1 MAHSIGTIRE
11 VSGIVIARNATG
23 EERVLHVGDKVNF
36 EDTISTIGAGSHVT
50 LSLADGR
57 EIVLAGND
65 GVLLDQSVYAAGAG
79 FGHDAVV
86 AGQTMDAVN
95 SNQSVE
101 DIQAALLAGKDIN
114 QLEATAAGDAAAGG
128 AGGGN
133 LISGFAT
140 AQYATGGDESTV
152 LADQRTLGDDGTDT
166 TLFVATNAALNPNDS
181 PVIGN
186 VAASQIEELDGQNTF
201 NGNLATATDADGDT
215 VTYALVTDSVS
226 VNNEVITTPVTVTV
240 NADGTYTVTGDF
252 NALAAGESATIT
264 FQYTADDR
272 QGFDG
277 TDGTNASSTSTPAT
291 VTLTITG
298 TNDQPVVSDVTVGA
312 TTEASLGTTY
322 TSDTDVAISD
332 YTTITSTIEITDA
345 TTIQDLNVQI
355 NLTHTFD
362 ADLSIYLIAPDG
374 TRIALSLNN
383 GDGDENYTNTTFDD
397 EASTSITSG
406 SAPFSGTFSPTD
418 LLSLLDGLSLNGT
431 WTLEITDSA
440 GADVGTLLSWSL
452 IVNSDDSSL
461 VYESHDTT
469 DVIDEDGTVEDITTT
484 FEGTLATAS
493 DDDATDSHT
502 YAIVED
508 TVTVD
513 NELISIPTVTVNA
526 DGTYSVSGD
535 FNALRAGETVT
546 ITFQYVADDGQGFDG
561 TDGVNESS
569 VSEPATVTITITG
582 TNDQPVVS
590 PVEVSATETNG
601 TETFTF
607 EGDLKLVA
615 TDADVNDGH
624 TFYAVT
630 GGGDMGDHVIYN
642 VESDAEIA
650 IENISVNTNGTY
662 SITGDFNALAKDET
676 ATITFSYYA
685 VDSSN
690 VGTGNANN
698 ESSISEIKTVTIT
711 ITGTND
717 AVLITDA
724 TITGSV
730 IEDAEVTIAT
740 GNVAFSDLDS
750 SDTHSVSVT
759 SQSATTLGTL
769 TAVISN
775 DSTGD
780 GAGSVTWTYSLDN
793 ASAQYLAVGETVTEV
808 YTITLDDGNGSTV
821 TKDITITITGTND
834 NVIIA
839 TADTVGSV
847 TEDAAVTT
855 ATGSVAFTDVDLSD
869 EHSVTSTLKSTDNSS
884 TIFGTFTVVETTDT
898 TGSGTGG
905 AVGWTYTINNTA
917 AQQLAAG
924 QVVTEVYTI
933 TIDDGKGGSVTQDVT
948 ITIAGTNDAPIA
960 YEDTNSVTELG
971 NDISKIFATGNLLAN
986 DTDVDHG
993 ADLDVVS
1000 VNGVSQSIPGYLVV
1014 HGTYGLL
1021 TVNKE
1026 TGAYTYTLNI
1036 TNSSVNGL
1044 DTGEYLPETFNYTI
1058 KDEYGATS
1066 TSTLTITVNG
1076 TNDAPTISINTGNLG
1091 NANDTVYES
1100 GLPTGTNASSNS
1112 ENATGTFTIG
1122 DVDGLD
1128 DIKSISVAG
1137 TSFSVSSA
1145 NGFADLVG
1153 QTIDTT
1159 YGKVEITGYNNGT
1172 FSYTYTLTSPTID
1185 KAGAEKDS
1193 FTVVVSDGDTTD
1205 SATVTIEIKDD
1216 APITKPD
1223 AQTTNEDAVS
1233 ITGNVLNNDKV
1244 GADGVQ
1250 SVSFATTQGTY
1261 GTLSYDAAT
1270 DVYTYT
1276 LNANAQTLTPN
1287 DHPKEKFTYT
1297 ITDKDGDTST
1307 STLTITVN
1315 GINDA
1320 PVATVEDDFGVNE
1333 DSTITGQ
1340 LVADDID
1347 SDDDSSTLTY
1357 SLVGDTPAGFSLN
1370 ENGSYTFDATNEA
1383 YQSLADGEKQ
1393 TVTFTW
1399 IATDSHDATTIAQTV
1414 TITITGTN
1422 DLPVVVADTNSVTE
1436 ADSGIYTKTGLWGNV
1451 ITGTNG
1457 EGIDSDVDNGTTLT
1471 ITKLVDENTGTTLTD
1486 TNYTWNGEGFHIE
1499 GQYGNIM
1506 LWPDGKY
1513 LYNLYN
1519 DRDAT
1524 NALAEGEHATETFT
1538 YTVSDGQ
1545 GGTTET
1551 TLTINITGTND
1562 APVATVEGN
1571 LVAIEDSSMI
1581 TGQLVA
1587 DDIDNDDNSATLTY
1601 SLVDGKSV
1609 PAGFMLNPDG
1619 SYTFDATNSAYQ
1631 SLADG
1636 ETQDVTFTWI
1646 ATDIHNAT
1654 TTEQTV
1660 TITVTGTNDTPSF
1673 SSGTGADQGGVIE
1686 DTTDPILSTTGTL
1699 VVSDADAN
1707 QSGIDTSKPVVASTD
1722 ALGSLSIGATGEWEY
1737 SVANADVQYLAEGET
1752 KEETFTV
1759 TALDGTTHDITI
1771 TITGTNDTPVLDLN
1785 GVDQTYTESFEGLI
1799 GSSGWTILSSSTF
1812 TGDNGIE
1819 WTTTGHNLEVQNNG
1833 VTVDATD
1840 GHALAELDSNGLVT
1854 LSTNLTLTDTTA
1866 TLAFDY
1872 HTRPGSES
1880 DSSMKVT
1887 LGGES
1892 FDLSYTSVG
1901 VLAITNVSNGLS
1913 VSYTY
1918 NDTTGWYSI
1927 SVTATGLS
1935 VGDNTLSFAGTGDPD
1950 SLGALLDNIALKANT
1965 DTGYETNYTEN
1976 DAGVSIVDHD
1986 VSINDVDDTHIE
1998 SATVTLT
2005 NTQVGDLLTI
2015 GTLPS
2020 DITASRSTDTN
2031 GNIVVTLSG
2040 SASFTEYQEA
2050 LKAITYASSSEDPDT
2065 TDRIVS
2071 IVVNDGEADSNT
2083 AYTVV
2088 HVTAVN
2094 DVPTI
2099 TVDTG
2104 NDDNVNDTVLES
2116 GLTSTSDTSEVAT
2129 GTFTIGDLDGL
2140 NDIASITVGDQTFTI
2155 DTWNTVGE
2163 ITTDYGTVTITN
2175 YDYDNG
2181 VFSYT
2186 YTLTTPVSNISPI
2199 DGETA
2204 QDSFSVTVTD
2214 QSNATSSA
2222 TVTIDITDDTPSV
2235 SASGIIPSSFE
2246 LLLTNYDA
2254 SSSAGYNSSF
2264 GYYIKGENGE
2274 PTTGIVIWDGVH
2286 GTNAAASV
2294 TISGYAPDQIGFFI
2308 IPNGNANAALNNG
2321 SNISF
2326 IQVNGEWQATLDGTT
2341 PLSSASGHVLF
2352 DNTALNYDANTG
2364 AYTYV
2369 VDNTLAGNLNWED
2382 TAGGGDKDNNDVNI
2396 GATWTEKAA
2405 LSVDES
2411 DLSKDATSD
2420 FSKAFTF
2427 DYGADGDGSIVYT
2440 LSVNT
2445 LSTGLYDT
2453 ATGEE
2458 VTLHVT
2464 NTGVVEGIVSENGT
2478 DVIVFTLSVDAATGL
2493 VTLDQQ
2499 RAVEH
2504 ADTTNADDATGITSG
2519 LISLTATIT
2528 DSDGDS
2534 NSATIDIS
2542 STIRFEDDAPIAV
2555 DDTIT
2560 TNEDAEKIIGNIFT
2574 NDTQS
2579 TDGQT
2584 VSFATTT
2591 GEYGTLEY
2599 NELTG
2604 AYTYTLNDNA
2614 QTLVQGES
2622 AKETFTYTVTD
2633 ADGDTSTA
2641 TLSITVDG
2649 RNDAPIAT
2657 PSTSSGDED
2666 TSIAVSLGGTDV
2678 DGTIASVS
2686 VTTLPTADQGVL
2698 YYMNGTTLTEV
2709 STSTVLTPDQAAN
2722 LTFVPTANFNGEV
2735 TISFTVTDDTGAT
2748 SISANEVITVIPV
2761 NDAPITSTVTLTP
2774 IVEDSGAYIITQA
2787 NLLAKASD
2795 PVEHDSLVATDLVIS
2810 SGKGTLVDNH
2820 NGTWT
2825 YTPAAN
2831 DDTGVTFSY
2840 KITDNGT
2847 TNGVSDPKS
2856 VTGTATLDVTSVNDA
2871 PDAVDNTYV
2880 LSGLSGQYYAYHEGT
2895 TLDGS
2900 NLLHV
2905 SQVESFIAKTTPDAT
2920 FTATTLSYGL
2930 ASNGVSSLFSNS
2942 LGTTGN
2948 LAKFLGTN
2956 ASDLSVNSDK
2966 GSDAIIKLS
2975 GSIEL
2980 EAGST
2985 YKFKVYSD
2993 DGYAIYIDGH
3003 LVSSY
3008 DNIRAP
3014 GSTTSASFTVATSG
3028 THDISIVY
3036 WDQGGQAVLKVELSN
3051 DNGATYHVLSGTSDG
3066 LSSLVTNEDTPLIIA
3081 PSTLLANDSDV
3092 DGDTL
3097 SIVSVATTDNTH
3109 GTVEIVNGQIVFTP
3123 DANYNGDATFTYTIS
3138 DESLTD
3144 TATATVTLHV
3154 NSVNDA
3160 PVAINDILSASE
3172 DTPIIY
3178 TASQLLG
3185 NDTDA
3190 DSTSL
3195 SIASVTSGSNGTV
3208 VLNPDGTVTFTPN
3221 ANFSGTADFTY
3232 TTTDGTATSNSTT
3245 VTVNVTAVADT
3256 PTVSISGTG
3265 VVSQTIDTTNA
3276 TTIGN
3281 GFTITALH
3289 ADGTASTISTNSSPN
3304 GFGVAGASSGADSEI
3319 GYLNGTG
3326 SEKLDVLF
3334 DNTVTSISVSI
3345 AYLNSTETY
3354 GVYFYLNGVLVG
3366 STTHTGGSDSVEAAV
3381 TLSPSSGSA
3390 FDEVVF
3396 YAPSAND
3403 DYLIHSITF
3412 DKEVASSTVTVDDT
3426 TRSTELHV
3434 SSALSDTDGLE
3445 TLNTS
3450 ISGLGEGFVLT
3461 DGTHT
3466 ATAGSTGIVDVTGW
3480 TLSSLTLTA
3489 PILAEGNYVLTVTAT
3504 STEGSNNA
3512 QASARAT
3519 ITVSVPDSSEVT
3531 AVDDTVA
3538 VVTTTSTSIAEVSKT
3553 WNDNDGNGSHVKL
3566 SSSDSKVTLYTDDSG
3581 INKTVKTTSKSFSV
3595 EDDSSASVS
3604 VKITQHNA
3612 ETGDTYTVKL
3622 LNTVGDTVAFVT
3634 INKSLNVTA
3643 SSGDYSW
3650 DSYTKTLSFTNVGS
3664 GTYNL
3669 EVSATNVYNQ
3679 NSSSAISV
3687 DFSGLTIKSTT
3698 TVTSTEA
3705 WNTVGAEIATLAA
3718 GVVAIVGSVLTN
3730 DAVGSEGA
3738 TITQVGAET
3747 SSVNNIMTLVG
3758 AHGTLEINT
3767 VSGDYTYKVTDT
3779 TVPTTGSET
3788 FSCTLAQADGDTA
3801 TANLT
3806 FNFASG
3812 STATTGT
3819 HGTTGADTLVAASD
3833 DGVTLYGGKGNDT
3846 LYGGAGN
3853 DTLYGE
3859 DGNDKLYGG
3868 AGNDTLYGGKSD
3880 DYLNGGTGS
3889 DKLYGDAGNDTL
3901 VYDANDSIID
3911 GGAGTD
3917 TLLINTD
3924 SSVDLSNVAAIAT
3937 SIEVIDLTQ
3946 ASVAVT
3952 NINVDDVISLTE
3964 DSTTHILKITGESN
3978 DSVSGTGWTAS
3989 TDTANVE
3996 TGYTR
4001 YEGTATDG
4009 TKAYVD
4015 VQDTIVHTDFN

>member
-86 AGQTMDAVN
+86 AGQTMDALN

-114 QLEATAAGDAAAGG
+114 QLEATAAGDTAAGG

-152 LADQRTLGDDGTDT
+152 LADQRALDDGGAETA
-166 TLFVATNAALNPNDS
+166 LFAATNAALNPNDS
-181 PVIGN
+181 PVISD
-186 VAASQIEELDGQNTF
+186 VAALQLEALDGQNTF
-201 NGNLATATDADGDT
+201 NGSLVTATDADGDT

-226 VNNEVITTPVTVTV
+226 VNTELASGVTVTV

-264 FQYTADDR
+264 FQYTANDG

-277 TDGTNASSTSTPAT
+277 TDGNNASSTSAPAA

-298 TNDQPVVSDVTVGA
+298 TNDQPVVSDVTVGSDESV
-312 TTEASLGTTY
+312 TSWLLGTSVNSNNDDESKMSSTDGVDLATINAFISPEGLVEIGNLFTEGDGTNPTDGSAIKFTVNTIAGETVTFNWIFNDEEGDEAPYNDFSFVVIDGQTISLLASVSDEGDTNSGVFTY
-322 TSDTDVAISD
+322 TFTTAGAHEITFGVMNDDDTDVDSNLQ
-332 YTTITSTIEITDA
+332 ITYVSGGEITNVETIGYVEPLA
-345 TTIQDLNVQI
+345 TN
-355 NLTHTFD
+355 
-362 ADLSIYLIAPDG
+362 A
-374 TRIALSLNN
+374 
-383 GDGDENYTNTTFDD
+383 
-397 EASTSITSG
+397 
-406 SAPFSGTFSPTD
+406 
-418 LLSLLDGLSLNGT
+418 
-431 WTLEITDSA
+431 
-440 GADVGTLLSWSL
+440 
-452 IVNSDDSSL
+452 
-461 VYESHDTT
+461 VYEST
-469 DVIDEDGTVEDITTT
+469 DAVTSVEDVTTL
-484 FEGTLATAS
+484 FEGTLPEVQ
-493 DDDATDSHT
+493 DDDVSDSHT
-502 YAIVED
+502 YALAPDSNVTLSSTDID
-508 TVTVD
+508 TTKITNLGV
-513 NELISIPTVTVNA
+513 SIDPTTG
-526 DGTYSVSGD
+526 DYSVSGN
-535 FNALRAGETVT
+535 FNALAAGETVT
-546 ITFQYVADDGQGFDG
+546 ITFQYVAIDDSINQTNG
-561 TDGVNESS
+561 ESNTS
-569 VSEPATVTITITG
+569 APATVTLTITG

-590 PVEVSATETNG
+590 AVEVSATETNG

-624 TFYAVT
+624 KFYAVT

-642 VESDAEIA
+642 VESDAEIT
-650 IENISVNTNGTY
+650 IENISVNPNGTY
-662 SITGDFNALAKDET
+662 SITGDFNALAVGET
-676 ATITFSYYA
+676 AIITFQYYA
-685 VDSSN
+685 VDDSS
-690 VGTGNANN
+690 TQANG
-698 ESSISEIKTVTIT
+698 ESNTSEIKKVTIT
-711 ITGTND
+711 VTGTND

-730 IEDAEVTIAT
+730 IEDAEVTTAT

-750 SDTHSVSVT
+750 SDTHTVSVT
-759 SQSATTLGTL
+759 SPSAPTLGTL
-769 TAVISN
+769 TAVISD
-775 DSTGD
+775 DSTDD

-793 ASAQYLAVGETVTEV
+793 ASAQYLAVGQIVTET
-808 YTITLDDGNGSTV
+808 YTIMLNDGKGSTV
-821 TKDITITITGTND
+821 TQDVTITITGTND

-855 ATGSVAFTDVDLSD
+855 ATGSVAFTDVDLTD

-884 TIFGTFTVVETTDT
+884 TIFGTFTVVATADT

-905 AVGWTYTINNTA
+905 SVSWTYTIDNTA
-917 AQQLAAG
+917 AQQLAANET
-924 QVVTEVYTI
+924 VTEVYTI
-933 TIDDGKGGSVTQDVT
+933 TINDGNSTVTQDVT
-948 ITIAGTNDAPIA
+948 ITITGTNDAPVA
-960 YEDTNSVTELG
+960 VADTNSVTELG
-971 NDISKIFATGNLLAN
+971 DDISKIFATGNLLAN
-986 DTDVDHG
+986 DTDVDNG

-1000 VNGVSQSIPGYLVV
+1000 INGVQTPGGHIYVAGEYGYLS
-1014 HGTYGLL
+1014 
-1021 TVNKE
+1021 VNKE
-1026 TGAYTYTLNI
+1026 TGDYTYTLYKLFDENANTKI
-1036 TNSSVNGL
+1036 EGL
-1044 DTGEYLPETFNYTI
+1044 DDGETLTDTFNYTI

-1076 TNDAPTISINTGNLG
+1076 TNDAPTISINTGNWF
-1091 NANDTVYES
+1091 NANDTVYEA
-1100 GLPTGTNASSNS
+1100 GLPNGTNASSSS
-1112 ENATGTFTIG
+1112 EIAKGTFTIG
-1122 DVDGLD
+1122 DADGLD
-1128 DIKSISVAG
+1128 DIKSIQIV
-1137 TSFSVSSA
+1137 TQIFVIDETHPLSSLM
-1145 NGFADLVG
+1145 N

-1159 YGKVEITGYNNGT
+1159 YGEVTITGYSNGT
-1172 FSYTYTLTSPTID
+1172 FSYTYTLKDPVNNVFPVDD
-1185 KAGAEKDS
+1185 KTGKDS
-1193 FTVVVSDGDTTD
+1193 FIVTVSDGDKTD
-1205 SATVTIEIKDD
+1205 SATVTINIKDD
-1216 APITKPD
+1216 APIAKAD
-1223 AQTTNEDAVS
+1223 AQTVNEDVLEGY
-1233 ITGNVLNNDKV
+1233 ITGNVLGNDKV
-1244 GADGVQ
+1244 GADGIG
-1250 SVSFATTQGTY
+1250 SVTFKDATNNEVVGTY
-1261 GTLSYDAAT
+1261 GTLSYDSAT
-1270 DVYTYT
+1270 GAYTYT
-1276 LNANAQTLTPN
+1276 LNENAQTLTPN
-1287 DHPKEKFTYT
+1287 DHPQEIFTYS
-1297 ITDKDGDTST
+1297 ITDKDGDTSKT
-1307 STLTITVN
+1307 STLTITVD

-1320 PVATVEDDFGVNE
+1320 PVATVEDNLSVHED
-1333 DSTITGQ
+1333 DST
-1340 LVADDID
+1340 V
-1347 SDDDSSTLTY
+1347 
-1357 SLVGDTPAGFSLN
+1357 
-1370 ENGSYTFDATNEA
+1370 
-1383 YQSLADGEKQ
+1383 
-1393 TVTFTW
+1393 
-1399 IATDSHDATTIAQTV
+1399 H
-1414 TITITGTN
+1414 
-1422 DLPVVVADTNSVTE
+1422 
-1436 ADSGIYTKTGLWGNV
+1436 
-1451 ITGTNG
+1451 
-1457 EGIDSDVDNGTTLT
+1457 
-1471 ITKLVDENTGTTLTD
+1471 
-1486 TNYTWNGEGFHIE
+1486 
-1499 GQYGNIM
+1499 
-1506 LWPDGKY
+1506 
-1513 LYNLYN
+1513 
-1519 DRDAT
+1519 
-1524 NALAEGEHATETFT
+1524 
-1538 YTVSDGQ
+1538 
-1545 GGTTET
+1545 
-1551 TLTINITGTND
+1551 
-1562 APVATVEGN
+1562 
-1571 LVAIEDSSMI
+1571 
-1581 TGQLVA
+1581 GQLVA
-1587 DDIDNDDNSATLTY
+1587 DDIDNDDNSATLIY

-1631 SLADG
+1631 SLAAGDK
-1636 ETQDVTFTWI
+1636 QDVTFTWI
-1646 ATDIHNAT
+1646 ATDSHGAM

-1660 TITVTGTNDTPSF
+1660 TITVTGTNDAPVAVADVNSVKEAL
-1673 SSGTGADQGGVIE
+1673 SGDHTTKTGIEGNVITGTNGAGADSDVDNG
-1686 DTTDPILSTTGTL
+1686 TTLTIIKLVDENTGTTL
-1699 VVSDADAN
+1699 T
-1707 QSGIDTSKPVVASTD
+1707 DTNYTWK
-1722 ALGSLSIGATGEWEY
+1722 GEGFHI
-1737 SVANADVQYLAEGET
+1737 EGEYGNIMLWPDGKYLYNLYNDRDAT
-1752 KEETFTV
+1752 NELKEGEEVTETFTYTV
-1759 TALDGTTHDITI
+1759 SDGDGSKAETTLTI
-1771 TITGTNDTPVLDLN
+1771 TITGTNDAPVLTSSDALDFSVAEDAAEADADKTYNGDIGIASLATDVDHNAVLHISQVNDEAVSTSGYDTTVTFKYIDKDENEASFESSLHVNQDGTYTITNESDLN
-1785 GVDQTYTESFEGLI
+1785 PLPGGV
-1799 GSSGWTILSSSTF
+1799 
-1812 TGDNGIE
+1812 N
-1819 WTTTGHNLEVQNNG
+1819 
-1833 VTVDATD
+1833 A
-1840 GHALAELDSNGLVT
+1840 
-1854 LSTNLTLTDTTA
+1854 TA
-1866 TLAFDY
+1866 TLNFTIADEY
-1872 HTRPGSES
+1872 GAE
-1880 DSSMKVT
+1880 
-1887 LGGES
+1887 
-1892 FDLSYTSVG
+1892 
-1901 VLAITNVSNGLS
+1901 
-1913 VSYTY
+1913 
-1918 NDTTGWYSI
+1918 
-1927 SVTATGLS
+1927 TA
-1935 VGDNTLSFAGTGDPD
+1935 A
-1950 SLGALLDNIALKANT
+1950 K
-1965 DTGYETNYTEN
+1965 
-1976 DAGVSIVDHD
+1976 IV
-1986 VSINDVDDTHIE
+1986 N
-1998 SATVTLT
+1998 
-2005 NTQVGDLLTI
+2005 LTI
-2015 GTLPS
+2015 
-2020 DITASRSTDTN
+2020 
-2031 GNIVVTLSG
+2031 
-2040 SASFTEYQEA
+2040 
-2050 LKAITYASSSEDPDT
+2050 
-2065 TDRIVS
+2065 
-2071 IVVNDGEADSNT
+2071 
-2083 AYTVV
+2083 
-2088 HVTAVN
+2088 
-2094 DVPTI
+2094 
-2099 TVDTG
+2099 TG
-2104 NDDNVNDTVLES
+2104 N
-2116 GLTSTSDTSEVAT
+2116 
-2129 GTFTIGDLDGL
+2129 
-2140 NDIASITVGDQTFTI
+2140 
-2155 DTWNTVGE
+2155 
-2163 ITTDYGTVTITN
+2163 
-2175 YDYDNG
+2175 
-2181 VFSYT
+2181 
-2186 YTLTTPVSNISPI
+2186 
-2199 DGETA
+2199 
-2204 QDSFSVTVTD
+2204 
-2214 QSNATSSA
+2214 
-2222 TVTIDITDDTPSV
+2222 
-2235 SASGIIPSSFE
+2235 
-2246 LLLTNYDA
+2246 
-2254 SSSAGYNSSF
+2254 
-2264 GYYIKGENGE
+2264 
-2274 PTTGIVIWDGVH
+2274 
-2286 GTNAAASV
+2286 
-2294 TISGYAPDQIGFFI
+2294 
-2308 IPNGNANAALNNG
+2308 
-2321 SNISF
+2321 
-2326 IQVNGEWQATLDGTT
+2326 
-2341 PLSSASGHVLF
+2341 
-2352 DNTALNYDANTG
+2352 
-2364 AYTYV
+2364 
-2369 VDNTLAGNLNWED
+2369 
-2382 TAGGGDKDNNDVNI
+2382 
-2396 GATWTEKAA
+2396 
-2405 LSVDES
+2405 
-2411 DLSKDATSD
+2411 
-2420 FSKAFTF
+2420 
-2427 DYGADGDGSIVYT
+2427 
-2440 LSVNT
+2440 
-2445 LSTGLYDT
+2445 
-2453 ATGEE
+2453 
-2458 VTLHVT
+2458 
-2464 NTGVVEGIVSENGT
+2464 
-2478 DVIVFTLSVDAATGL
+2478 
-2493 VTLDQQ
+2493 
-2499 RAVEH
+2499 
-2504 ADTTNADDATGITSG
+2504 
-2519 LISLTATIT
+2519 
-2528 DSDGDS
+2528 
-2534 NSATIDIS
+2534 
-2542 STIRFEDDAPIAV
+2542 
-2555 DDTIT
+2555 
-2560 TNEDAEKIIGNIFT
+2560 
-2574 NDTQS
+2574 
-2579 TDGQT
+2579 
-2584 VSFATTT
+2584 
-2591 GEYGTLEY
+2591 
-2599 NELTG
+2599 
-2604 AYTYTLNDNA
+2604 
-2614 QTLVQGES
+2614 
-2622 AKETFTYTVTD
+2622 
-2633 ADGDTSTA
+2633 
-2641 TLSITVDG
+2641 
-2649 RNDAPIAT
+2649 NDAPVAT
-2657 PSTSSGDED
+2657 PSTSSGNED

-2678 DGTIASVS
+2678 DGTIVSVS

-2698 YYMNGTTLTEV
+2698 YFMNGTTLTEV
-2709 STSTVLTPDQAAN
+2709 STTTVLTPEQAAN

-2774 IVEDSGAYIITQA
+2774 IAEDSGAYIITQA

-3144 TATATVTLHV
+3144 TATVTLHV

-3232 TTTDGTATSNSTT
+3232 TTTDGTATSNSAT

-3334 DNTVTSISVSI
+3334 DNAVTSISVSI

-3403 DYLIHSITF
+3403 DYLINSITF

-3434 SSALSDTDGLE
+3434 SSALSDTDGSE

-3788 FSCTLAQADGDTA
+3788 FCYTLAQADGDTA

-3964 DSTTHILKITGESN
+3964 DSTTHVLKITGDAN
-3978 DSVSGTGWTAS
+3978 DSVSGTGLTAS
-3989 TDTANVE
+3989 SDTTNLDA
-3996 TGYTR
+3996 GYTR

-4015 VQDTIVHTDFN
+4015 VQDTIVHTDFH